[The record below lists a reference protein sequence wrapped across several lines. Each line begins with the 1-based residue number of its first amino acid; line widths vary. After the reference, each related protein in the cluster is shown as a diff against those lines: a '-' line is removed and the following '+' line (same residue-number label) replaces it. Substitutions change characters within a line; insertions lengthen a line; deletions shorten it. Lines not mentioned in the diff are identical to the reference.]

1 MKKLFNVRDYMFD
14 VNDVIKLGYYVAE
27 QRCDYDGVTMMNRE
41 DIKQLA
47 EEEPEDERLA
57 EALDSM
63 GEYDM
68 AIYCHDGTIKTGSEE
83 DLAPIIVDGIEGG
96 LRSRD
101 VFDLIPRL
109 GLHPEETGD
118 PEMVAGDTILEDD
131 TIAMEIEDS
140 TGYRKEGF
148 TVVSTSQDD
157 EMNGNYYP
165 MGCFH
170 ALEEAREFVA
180 SEKKNDEKDENIAEG
195 TNIFYIIKNLKIVDV
210 IVY

>member
-14 VNDVIKLGYYVAE
+14 ANDVQKLGYYVAE

-83 DLAPIIVDGIEGG
+83 DLAPIIVDGIEGR
-96 LRSRD
+96 LRFRD

-118 PEMVAGDTILEDD
+118 PEMVAGDTIQEDD
-131 TIAMEIEDS
+131 TIAMEMEDS

-148 TVVSTSQDD
+148 TVVSTSQED
-157 EMNGNYYP
+157 EMHGNYYP

-180 SEKKNDEKDENIAEG
+180 REKKNDEKDENIAEG
-195 TNIFYIIKNLKIVDV
+195 TNIKYIVHDGKVVDV